1 MENKKENF
9 FYNESEIEAL
19 ENHIEEY
26 FGKFH
31 NVFHEMISPDIHV
44 DIAIIPP
51 DKGRDFYTLVT
62 MGMGAYKMNIP
73 DGLKEYRLERAE
85 LMVTLPSDWEI
96 NNNAEEWYWPL
107 RWLKI
112 LARFPLEENTWLGW
126 GHTIPNGEPFVEN
139 TDLSGIL
146 LLNPYSDDER
156 AGSMALPNGET
167 VNFYQMF
174 PVYDEE
180 MEFKRANNAEV
191 LLDLFGDDFS
201 HIVDI
206 NRENMKEWKPKKDFY
221 LRKEEI
227 RDILQYEGAAGC
239 FATDRITVDG
249 EKVGYMYREEADFD
263 GDSGWRF
270 TAGDESDE
278 YMDNPDNSGIYH
290 LNTIANYDMEIIPF
304 LDSEINTAYIR
315 NENGEF
321 QKIEEWEPGEE

>member
-1 MENKKENF
+1 MENKKESF
-9 FYNESEIEAL
+9 FYEESEIEAL

-126 GHTIPNGEPFVEN
+126 GHTIPNGEPFAEN

-174 PVYDEE
+174 PVYEEE
-180 MEFKRANNAEV
+180 MA
-191 LLDLFGDDFS
+191 
-201 HIVDI
+201 
-206 NRENMKEWKPKKDFY
+206 
-221 LRKEEI
+221 
-227 RDILQYEGAAGC
+227 Q
-239 FATDRITVDG
+239 
-249 EKVGYMYREEADFD
+249 
-263 GDSGWRF
+263 
-270 TAGDESDE
+270 
-278 YMDNPDNSGIYH
+278 
-290 LNTIANYDMEIIPF
+290 TIG
-304 LDSEINTAYIR
+304 SV
-315 NENGEF
+315 
-321 QKIEEWEPGEE
+321 